1 MPVPWLAIAALLL
14 TAPAAV
20 AFDNKAKAEAE
31 VKLGNEARRQGNAT
45 QATTHYLQ
53 AFAHSRIAA
62 DPAQQA
68 SILSLLSSQW
78 TLANRFDEAVEAC
91 QAALPLARAI
101 PDRAIEGR
109 LLHNLGSALWSRG
122 DPASAQT
129 AAEAALA
136 IRRDLKDDFGIALG
150 EGLLGNIAFT
160 TGDLQGAAVRFERA
174 ARMWREQNVPA
185 MVANSLDGLGITY
198 LATGDA
204 SRARQQ
210 HEASLTLWT
219 SQKNLAGQGQA
230 LNNLGMAAHRERH
243 YAQAQA
249 HFERSLALTTSDARA
264 QAYTLHN
271 LGHLAADQNRH
282 PEAIALL
289 TRSLEKATEIGDPFS
304 GARSLYRIGL
314 SQQHLGLPQAHAS
327 LERALEQQA
336 RSGDRDG
343 ASLTRTALASLAL
356 ARGDLALAES
366 LAAAAIATVEATRT
380 GFASPDLRVTYLEA
394 HSRQYGVWID
404 ALLARGK
411 VGDALHASERARA
424 RALLDGLAG
433 WSPKMQPSDRTDLIA
448 RLVSAE
454 RELRARAAILAQPNL
469 AAPRRETAERRLA
482 ESEGRYQE
490 IRGLLRASADA
501 PAIDPP
507 EPLTPAATRALLD
520 RDTAALA
527 FWITATQPVAWVITN
542 QSVRLVRLPAAGH
555 FQKLTAALHAA
566 YTARAAVLPNESL
579 DARRKRLAAAA
590 ESGATAARELSHS
603 LLDPLLGGLRQTR
616 LAIVA
621 AGPLHGLPWG
631 ALPFAG
637 KPLLTTREV
646 VLLPSLSA
654 LDSIRK
660 RHPQAPVSWRA
671 AALVDPVY
679 REPYPPLPHTRRE
692 AAAIP
697 HATLLAGLEAS
708 PAALNLP
715 HIRQAN
721 LLHFGV
727 HAEVNASQP
736 QLSSLVL
743 SLRDS
748 GGNPKDGFLRQYDIH
763 DLRLQAGLI
772 VLSACRSA
780 AGREAQGEGV
790 LGLTRAFLYGGAA
803 RVVASLWSVDDQATA
818 ELMIR
823 FYDGLYRQR
832 LTPAR
837 ALRQAQLA
845 LAATPRWSA
854 PEYWAAFQL
863 YGEYR

>member
-1 MPVPWLAIAALLL
+1 MPVPWLAIVALLL
-14 TAPAAV
+14 TAHAAFP
-20 AFDNKAKAEAE
+20 FDHKAKAEAE
-31 VKLGNEARRQGNAT
+31 VKLGNDARRHGNAS
-45 QATTHYLQ
+45 QATSHYLQ
-53 AFAHSRIAA
+53 AFAYSRAA
-62 DPAQQA
+62 GDLALQA
-68 SILSLLSSQW
+68 GILSLLSSQW

-91 QAALPLARAI
+91 NAALPMARAV
-101 PDRAIEGR
+101 PDRTIEGR

-122 DPASAQT
+122 DPAGAQA

-136 IRRDLKDDFGIALG
+136 IRRDLKDVFGIALG

-160 TGDLQGAAVRFERA
+160 TGDLQGAALRFERA
-174 ARMWREQNVPA
+174 VRMWREQNVPA
-185 MVANSLDGLGITY
+185 MVANALDGLGISY

-204 SRARQQ
+204 TRARQQ
-210 HEASLTLWT
+210 HEASLALWT
-219 SQKNLAGQGQA
+219 AQKNALGQGQA
-230 LNNLGMAAHRERH
+230 LNNLGMAVHRQKH
-243 YAQAQA
+243 YAEAQA
-249 HFERSLALTTSDARA
+249 HFEKSLSLTTSDARS

-271 LGHLAADQNRH
+271 LGHLAADQGRH
-282 PEAIALL
+282 RDAIALL

-314 SQQHLGLPQAHAS
+314 SQQRLHLLEARAS
-327 LERALEQQA
+327 LERALDQQQ

-356 ARGDLALAES
+356 ARGDQALAES
-366 LAAAAIATVEATRT
+366 LAAAAIATVESTRT
-380 GFASPDLRVTYLEA
+380 GLASPDLRVTYLEA

-411 VGDALHASERARA
+411 VDEALHASERARA

-433 WSPKMQPSDRTDLIA
+433 WSPKLAPDDRKDLVA
-448 RLVSAE
+448 RLVTAE
-454 RELRARAAILAQPNL
+454 RELRARAAILSQPNL
-469 AAPRRETAERRLA
+469 PAARRDTAERRLA
-482 ESEGRYQE
+482 ESEARYQE
-490 IRGLLRASADA
+490 TRALLRASADA
-501 PAIDPP
+501 PAFDPP
-507 EPLTPAATRALLD
+507 EPLHPAAIRALLG
-520 RDTAALA
+520 RDTAAVA
-527 FWITATQPVAWVITN
+527 FWINETQSVAWVITA
-542 QSVRLVRLPAAGH
+542 QSVRLVRLPAAEPL
-555 FQKLTAALHAA
+555 QRLTSTLHAA
-566 YTARAAVLPNESL
+566 HTARAAVLPNESL
-579 DARRKRLAAAA
+579 DARAKRLEAAAR
-590 ESGATAARELSHS
+590 SGEAAAGDLSRI
-603 LLDPLLGGLRQTR
+603 LLAPLLTGLRQSR

-621 AGPLHGLPWG
+621 AGPLHALPWA
-631 ALPFAG
+631 ALPFGG
-637 KPLLTTREV
+637 KPLLATREV

-660 RHPQAPVSWRA
+660 RHPQPAAAWRA
-671 AALVDPVY
+671 AAIVDPVY

-697 HATLLAGLEAS
+697 NATLVAGLDAS

-715 HIRQAN
+715 NLRQAN

-727 HAEVNASQP
+727 HADVNASQP

-743 SLRDS
+743 SLRDAA
-748 GGNPKDGFLRQYDIH
+748 GLPKDGFLRQYDIH
-763 DLRLQAGLI
+763 DMRLPAELI

-780 AGREAQGEGV
+780 DGPEAQGEGV

-818 ELMIR
+818 ELMTR
-823 FYDGLYRQR
+823 FYQGLYRQH

-863 YGEYR
+863 YGEFR